1 MKKKT
6 ILFFTGARS
15 EFELQLPVIRKL
27 NQSKNFNVILLV
39 SGMHLNKKYSNDLS
53 RIEDEIDL
61 KIHKVKLPNNNTD
74 LFSNARVIGSAIKK
88 ITEKLEGLKP
98 DIVIIYGDRFE
109 SFAAMI
115 AASQSGIFTCH
126 LEGGDITNGYTF
138 DDNVRHAMSKLAN
151 YHFTTNK
158 NSSDILKQL
167 GENDKLI
174 KLVGLP
180 VNDFIY
186 SKDYT
191 SKNEVIQ
198 TYKLKNF
205 DKVVIFTFHPEPLLL
220 EQLQDKLNRID
231 EVFTYMFKKYDDMKI
246 IASYPNG
253 DVGSDIIIQKLK
265 EWDLKFSNL
274 VLTKQLG
281 NKNLHG
287 LFDLK
292 NSSGKKVVFLG
303 NSSSGLK
310 ETPYFNCPN
319 ISLGTRQ
326 AGRVH
331 AQNSIRLKLS
341 VNLIKKSLNEI
352 FFNYENNEYSNKIV
366 NPYYFGNVSNSILKT
381 INNFDIESLRRDKIF
396 VQR

>member
-1 MKKKT
+1 MKKPVFWEKAKKV
-6 ILFFTGARS
+6 LTG
-15 EFELQLPVIRKL
+15 K
-27 NQSKNFNVILLV
+27 
-39 SGMHLNKKYSNDLS
+39 D
-53 RIEDEIDL
+53 
-61 KIHKVKLPNNNTD
+61 
-74 LFSNARVIGSAIKK
+74 
-88 ITEKLEGLKP
+88 
-98 DIVIIYGDRFE
+98 
-109 SFAAMI
+109 
-115 AASQSGIFTCH
+115 
-126 LEGGDITNGYTF
+126 
-138 DDNVRHAMSKLAN
+138 
-151 YHFTTNK
+151 
-158 NSSDILKQL
+158 KQL
-167 GENDKLI
+167 G
-174 KLVGLP
+174 
-180 VNDFIY
+180 
-186 SKDYT
+186 
-191 SKNEVIQ
+191 
-198 TYKLKNF
+198 
-205 DKVVIFTFHPEPLLL
+205 
-220 EQLQDKLNRID
+220 
-231 EVFTYMFKKYDDMKI
+231 KI

-352 FFNYENNEYSNKIV
+352 FFNYESNEYSNKII

-396 VQR
+396 VER